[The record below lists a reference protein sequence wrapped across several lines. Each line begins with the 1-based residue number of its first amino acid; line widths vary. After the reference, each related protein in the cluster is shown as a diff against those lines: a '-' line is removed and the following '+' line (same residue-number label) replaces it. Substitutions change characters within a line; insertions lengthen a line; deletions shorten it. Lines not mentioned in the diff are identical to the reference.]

1 MTNTYTFDFRK
12 GCAEVEG
19 KNNLF
24 MSDVLRFSKK
34 LFTLS
39 VVAMTIAW
47 AVGLNLL
54 IPAGNVS
61 AATYAASD
69 VEAGDLI
76 KLADQSSV
84 YFVNEDMQRM
94 YFAFGWLYKTW
105 FSGYDAIK
113 TLPAGSDL
121 DEHFPPAS
129 RGAVS
134 PRPGSC
140 ETMKSPASPSVYMVS
155 YGGVRH
161 KIASEAAAVALCGA
175 EWAKHVHD
183 LPDFV
188 ISLFPIGGEV
198 DGMSPVPGQLI
209 RSESNGPVYV
219 VGEDSKA
226 YAVDGSLPAFLS
238 SEVRLVSQAQW
249 DALVGMGEGTR
260 TVASLTADVAQLVST
275 PNDNNNNNN
284 NSTSTSTG
292 DLKVSLAGN
301 TAEADVVPGGAQ
313 NVEYLSVV
321 LQAVG
326 GDVDVDSLTFHRGG
340 VGDNDDFNKVYLYH
354 NGVRLE
360 NGRTLNND
368 DEVTFN
374 VNLRINSGDSE
385 TLVVKADMDTLAA
398 NATNGDQNRFELV
411 SKDSIEASGADV
423 SGSFPIRGNLL
434 VVGSQDTGTVT
445 VDAGGTDA
453 NVKIGQ
459 NDVKVGEFDLTAST
473 TDINVTSITLQ
484 QKGSINMSALS
495 NIVLKRAGVTI
506 ATGEV
511 VGDDR
516 VQFTF
521 DASSKI
527 LDGDQ
532 ATYRVYADVGVT
544 DLNDTIQFVL
554 DESSDLNA
562 WSSDNSGFEVGV
574 TNNLTTGAAMELTVE
589 GGKIN
594 VDFDGNSAD
603 VRQDQNDAS
612 FGTFTILATAEDI
625 DVNTLDLVLHKNVNT
640 YVLEDM
646 KLRDKNGHGTF
657 SLTVPTAI
665 GLAAT
670 SSTVRLEDITL
681 QKGVKYEFEVLGD
694 VNNTATSG
702 ASYYFSFAAASVDAS
717 GVTSDNTVQTD
728 DFSSAALTGPT
739 MDVNTSSLVVR
750 SSALSDDTVVNGTKN
765 VLLYRGT
772 LEAGATSDVTIT
784 SMTFSTSSLAGEDW
798 SNRLDGLK
806 LFIVGLNDTV
816 DPTKTAPVSTDNT
829 VTTNEA
835 MFDSMDVTVQKGSA
849 NRMKLE
855 VYGDITDGSTTGD
868 VSLELTAVDASDV
881 DDVAVD
887 AEGSTGV
894 EVATTAIASDRVIT
908 IAGAGT
914 LTMVVDTDYT
924 TLKNDRFALAGT
936 AKFLAGRIKLVA
948 DNEDV
953 NVNDLSIRF
962 VTTTGFTNTT
972 TMESSIDT
980 ISLYSDP
987 SMADNKLLGTADWSA
1002 STTIQ
1007 DVGYTVTNGQTA
1019 YLYVGLKLNSI
1030 GTEADGT
1037 AVASTSFKFKVD
1049 ATGMDVTGASSNDD
1063 ITPTLTFTLTN
1074 DIAIVPV
1081 KITDVSSDFAGGS
1094 LVGGN
1099 QIVGSFKVTADAGR
1113 NTDSTGD
1120 SLSAHLLTLGLQLS
1134 TDVGTATD
1142 VITSNTSAMQLCR
1155 VDSGNCIDLGSIGG
1169 SLLSATNTTITLV
1182 DATTGTSTINMSLFG
1197 TSNVFDP
1204 DEYVDSGET
1213 AEFVVKATMANTVDH
1228 FAQVKVLNLNSS
1240 GLKYGVDTDGDGTDD
1255 YTFTDIRKDAP
1266 RGTDYPSVTSK
1277 ALN

>member
-1 MTNTYTFDFRK
+1 
-12 GCAEVEG
+12 
-19 KNNLF
+19 

-34 LFTLS
+34 LFTWS

-47 AVGLNLL
+47 SVGLSTLV
-54 IPAGNVS
+54 PAGNAS
-61 AATYAASD
+61 AATVAVGA

-76 KLADQSSV
+76 KLADQTSV
-84 YFVNEDMQRM
+84 YYVNEDMQRM

-105 FSGYDAIK
+105 FSNYDAIK
-113 TLPAGSDL
+113 TLAAGTDL
-121 DEHFPPAS
+121 DAHFPPAS

-140 ETMKSPASPSVYMVS
+140 ETMKSPASPAVYMVS

-198 DGMSPVPGQLI
+198 DGLSPVPGQLI

-226 YAVDGSLPAFLS
+226 YALDGSVPAAWAG
-238 SEVRLVSQAQW
+238 EVRLVSQAQW

-260 TVASLTADVAQLVST
+260 TVASLTADVAQLGSA
-275 PNDNNNNNN
+275 PHGNGNNN

-321 LQAVG
+321 LQAMN

-374 VNLRINSGDSE
+374 VNLTINSGESE
-385 TLVVKADMDTLAA
+385 TLVVKADMDTLSAS
-398 NATNGDQNRFELV
+398 ATQGDQNRFELV
-411 SKDSIEASGADV
+411 SKDSIEASGDV

-445 VDAGGTDA
+445 VDAGGSDA

-516 VQFTF
+516 VQFTL

-544 DLNDTIQFVL
+544 DLNDTIQFIL

-594 VDFDGNSAD
+594 VDFEGNSAD

-612 FGTFTILATAEDI
+612 FGTFTILATAEDV
-625 DVNTLDLVLHKNVNT
+625 DVNSLDFSLHKGANSYT
-640 YVLEDM
+640 LSDM
-646 KLRDKNGHGTF
+646 KLRDKNGRGTY
-657 SLTVPTAI
+657 SLTTPTTIAV
-665 GLAAT
+665 GDT

-681 QKGVKYEFEVLGD
+681 QKGVTYEFEVLGD
-694 VNNTATSG
+694 VDADAANTST
-702 ASYYFSFAAASVDAS
+702 YYFAFAASAVDAT
-717 GVTSDNTVQTD
+717 GVTSDNTIQTD

-739 MDVNTSSLVVR
+739 MSVDTSSLVVR

-784 SMTFSTSSLAGEDW
+784 SMTFGTSSASNAW
-798 SNRLDGLK
+798 SNRVDGLK
-806 LFIVGLNDTV
+806 LFVVGLNDTI
-816 DPTKTAPVSTDNT
+816 DPTKTAPTATDNT
-829 VTTNEA
+829 VTSNEA
-835 MFDSMDVTVQKGSA
+835 IFDSMDVTVGKGSA
-849 NRMKLE
+849 NRMKFE

-868 VSLELTAVDASDV
+868 VSLELTAVDATDV
-881 DDVAVD
+881 DDIDVA

-894 EVATTAIASDRVIT
+894 AISTTAIASDRVIT
-908 IAGAGT
+908 IAGTGT
-914 LTMVVDTDYT
+914 LSMVVDTDYT
-924 TLKNDRFALAGT
+924 SLKNDRYALAGT

-948 DNEDV
+948 DREDV
-953 NVNDLSIRF
+953 LVKDLGLRF
-962 VTTTGFTNTT
+962 TTTTASISTSYADLA
-972 TMESSIDT
+972 SSIDT

-987 SMADNKLLGTADWSA
+987 SMADNKLLGTADFSA

-1007 DVGYTVTNGQTA
+1007 DVGYTVASGQTA
-1019 YLYVGLKLNSI
+1019 YLYVGVKLNSV
-1030 GTEADGT
+1030 GTESDGT
-1037 AVASTSFKFKVD
+1037 AVVSSSFKFKVD
-1049 ATGMDVTGASSNDD
+1049 ATGMDVTGVSSNDD
-1063 ITPTLTFTLTN
+1063 ITPSLTFTLSN
-1074 DIAIVPV
+1074 DVNIVPV

-1099 QIVGSFKVTADAGR
+1099 QIVGSFKVTADSGR

-1134 TDVGTATD
+1134 TDVGASTA
-1142 VITSNTSAMQLCR
+1142 SNTSAIQLCR
-1155 VDSGNCIDLGSIGG
+1155 VDSGNCISLGTNGTI
-1169 SLLSATNTTITLV
+1169 LSATNTTVTLV
-1182 DATTGTSTINMSLFG
+1182 DAAIGTSTINMSLFAD
-1197 TSNVFDP
+1197 NN

-1228 FAQVKVLNLNSS
+1228 FVQVKVINLNAG
-1240 GLKYGVDTDGDGTDD
+1240 GLTYGVDTDADGTDN
-1255 YTFTDIRKDAP
+1255 YTFSDIRKDAP

>member
-1 MTNTYTFDFRK
+1 
-12 GCAEVEG
+12 
-19 KNNLF
+19 

-61 AATYAASD
+61 AAVNLTAPAD
-69 VEAGDLI
+69 VEAGDFI

-84 YFVNEDMQRM
+84 YLVTEDMQRM
-94 YFAFGWLYKTW
+94 YFANGWIYLTHERTTDNQDRIVPDYSK
-105 FSGYDAIK
+105 IK
-113 TLPAGSDL
+113 TLASGTDF

-129 RGAVS
+129 RGAVG

-140 ETMKSPASPSVYMVS
+140 ETMKSVASPAVYMLS
-155 YGGVRH
+155 FGGVRH
-161 KIASEAAAVALCGA
+161 KLASEAAAVALCGA

-183 LPDFV
+183 LPDFL
-188 ISLFPIGGEV
+188 ISLFPIGGEY
-198 DGMSPVPGQLI
+198 DGLSPVPGQWI

-219 VGEDSKA
+219 VGADLKA
-226 YAVDGSLPAFLS
+226 YALDGSLPAAWAG
-238 SEVRLVSQAQW
+238 EVRLVSQAQW
-249 DALVGMGEGTR
+249 DALAGMGEGTR
-260 TVASLTADVAQLVST
+260 TVASLTADIAQLGST
-275 PNDNNNNNN
+275 PNDNGNNN

-321 LQAVG
+321 LQAMS
-326 GDVDVDSLTFHRGG
+326 GDVDIDSLTFHRGG

-374 VNLRINSGDSE
+374 VNLTINSGDSE
-385 TLVVKADMDTLAA
+385 TLVVKADMDTLSAS
-398 NATNGDQNRFELV
+398 ATQGDQNRFELV
-411 SKDSIEASGADV
+411 SKDSIEASGDV

-495 NIVLKRAGVTI
+495 NILLKRAGVTI

-544 DLNDTIQFVL
+544 DLNDTIQFIL

-594 VDFDGNSAD
+594 VDFEGNSAD

-612 FGTFTILATAEDI
+612 FGTFTILATAEDV
-625 DVNTLDLVLHKNVNT
+625 DVNSLDFSLHKGTNSYT
-640 YVLEDM
+640 LSDM
-646 KLRDKNGHGTF
+646 KLRDKNGHGTY
-657 SLTVPTAI
+657 SLTTPTDIAV
-665 GLAAT
+665 GDT
-670 SSTVRLEDITL
+670 SSTVRLEDVTL
-681 QKGVKYEFEVLGD
+681 QKGVTYEFEVLGD
-694 VNNTATSG
+694 VDDSAANTST
-702 ASYYFSFAAASVDAS
+702 YYFAFAASAVDAT
-717 GVTSDNTVQTD
+717 GVTSDNTIQTD

-739 MDVNTSSLVVR
+739 MSVDTSSLVVR

-784 SMTFSTSSLAGEDW
+784 SMTFNTSSVISSEDW

-806 LFIVGLNDTV
+806 LFVVGLNETI
-816 DPTKTAPVSTDNT
+816 DPTQTAPVATDNT

-835 MFDSMDVTVQKGSA
+835 IFDSMDVVVQKGSA
-849 NRMKLE
+849 NRMKFE

-868 VSLELTAVDASDV
+868 IALELTAVDASDV
-881 DDVAVD
+881 DDVEVY
-887 AEGSTGV
+887 AESSTGV
-894 EVATTAIASDRVIT
+894 RISTTAIASDRAIT
-908 IAGAGT
+908 IAGTGT

-924 TLKNDRFALAGT
+924 SLKNDRYALAGT

-948 DNEDV
+948 DREDV
-953 NVNDLSIRF
+953 LVKDLGLRF
-962 VTTTGFTNTT
+962 TTTTASISTSYADLEN
-972 TMESSIDT
+972 SIDT

-987 SMADNKLLGTADWSA
+987 SMADNKLLGTADFSA

-1007 DVGYTVTNGQTA
+1007 DVGYTVASGATS
-1019 YLYVGLKLNSI
+1019 YLYVGVKLNSV

-1037 AVASTSFKFKVD
+1037 AVVSSSFKFKVD
-1049 ATGMDVTGASSNDD
+1049 ATGMDVTGVSSNDD
-1063 ITPTLTFTLTN
+1063 ITPGLTFTLSN
-1074 DIAIVPV
+1074 DVNIVPV

-1113 NTDSTGD
+1113 NTDTTGD
-1120 SLSAHLLTLGLQLS
+1120 SLSVHLLRLDLQLS
-1134 TDVGTATD
+1134 TDVGE
-1142 VITSNTSAMQLCR
+1142 VGVSNTSAMQLCR
-1155 VDSGNCIDLGSIGG
+1155 VDSGNCITLGST
-1169 SLLSATNTTITLV
+1169 SLVSSTNSTITLETNGV
-1182 DATTGTSTINMSLFG
+1182 GYVSTTQFADAN
-1197 TSNVFDP
+1197 
-1204 DEYVDSGET
+1204 DEYIDSGET

-1228 FAQVKVLNLNSS
+1228 FVQVKVINLNA
-1240 GLKYGVDTDGDGTDD
+1240 GGMTYGVDTDADGTDN
-1255 YTFTDIRKDAP
+1255 YTFSDIRKDAP

>member
-1 MTNTYTFDFRK
+1 
-12 GCAEVEG
+12 
-19 KNNLF
+19 

-54 IPAGNVS
+54 IPAGVS
-61 AATYAASD
+61 AATVAVAD

-76 KLADQSSV
+76 KLADQTSV
-84 YFVNEDMQRM
+84 YYVNEDMQRM

-105 FSGYDAIK
+105 FSNYDAIQ
-113 TLPAGSDL
+113 TLTAGTDL

-140 ETMKSPASPSVYMVS
+140 ETMKSPASPAVYMVS

-161 KIASEAAAVALCGA
+161 KIASEEAAVALCGA

-209 RSESNGPVYV
+209 RSESDGPVYV

-226 YAVDGSLPAFLS
+226 YALDGSVPAAWAG
-238 SEVRLVSQAQW
+238 EVRLVSQAQW
-249 DALVGMGEGTR
+249 DALVGMGEGTK
-260 TVASLTADVAQLVST
+260 TVASLTADVAQLGST
-275 PNDNNNNNN
+275 PNDNNNNDNNDN

-321 LQAVG
+321 LQAMS

-340 VGDNDDFNKVYLYH
+340 VGSNDDFNKIYLYH
-354 NGVRLE
+354 DGSRLE

-374 VNLRINSGDSE
+374 VNLHINSGDSE
-385 TLVVKADMDTLAA
+385 TLVVKADMDTLSA

-411 SKDSIEASGADV
+411 SKDAIEASGADV

-445 VDAGGTDA
+445 VDAGGTDTT
-453 NVKIGQ
+453 VKIGQ
-459 NDVKVGEFDLTAST
+459 DDVKVGEFDVTAST

-484 QKGSINMSALS
+484 QKGSINMSSLA
-495 NIVLKRAGVTI
+495 NIVLKRSGVLI

-516 VQFTF
+516 VKF
-521 DASSKI
+521 DFETSNKI

-532 ATYRVYADVGVT
+532 ATYRVYADVGIT
-544 DLNDTIQFVL
+544 DLSDTIQFIL
-554 DESSDLNA
+554 DESSDLSA

-594 VDFDGNSAD
+594 VDFEGNSAD

-612 FGTFTILATAEDI
+612 FGTFTIMSTAEDI
-625 DVNTLDLVLHKNVNT
+625 DINTLDLSIHKVANT
-640 YVLEDM
+640 LVLEDM

-657 SLTVPTAI
+657 SLTSPTAI
-665 GLAAT
+665 GVAAT

-681 QKGVKYEFEVLGD
+681 VKGVKYEFEVLGD
-694 VNNTATSG
+694 VPNTATSNY
-702 ASYYFSFAAASVDAS
+702 SYYFAWGAGSVDAS
-717 GVTSDNTVQTD
+717 GVSSDNTIAAD

-739 MDVNTSSLVVR
+739 IDVNTSSLVVR

-772 LEAGATSDVTIT
+772 LEAGSTSDVNIT
-784 SMTFSTSSLAGEDW
+784 SMTFGTSSLSNAW
-798 SNRLDGLK
+798 SNRLDGVK
-806 LFIVGLNDTV
+806 LFVVGLNDTV
-816 DPTKTAPVSTDNT
+816 DPVVTAPASTDNT
-829 VTTNEA
+829 VTSNEA
-835 MFDSMDVTVQKGSA
+835 IFDGMDVTVKKGSA

-868 VSLELTAVDASDV
+868 VALELTAVDANDE
-881 DDVAVD
+881 DDQDVA
-887 AEGSTGV
+887 AENSSGV
-894 EVATTAIASDRVIT
+894 LISVTALASDRAIT
-908 IAGAGT
+908 IAGTGT
-914 LTMVVDTDYT
+914 LTIVMDTDYT
-924 TLKNDRFALAGT
+924 TLKNDRYALAGT
-936 AKFLAGRIKLVA
+936 AKYLAGRMKLVA
-948 DNEDV
+948 DREDV
-953 NVNDLSIRF
+953 SINDLSIRF
-962 VTTTGFTNTT
+962 VTNSAASTFSDLDLN
-972 TMESSIDT
+972 IDT

-987 SMADNKLLGTADWSA
+987 SMADNKLLGTADFSA

-1007 DVGYTVTNGQTA
+1007 DLGYTVSNGQTA
-1019 YLYVGLKLNSI
+1019 YLYIGLKLNSV

-1037 AVASTSFKFKVD
+1037 AVVSSSFKIKAD
-1049 ATGMDVTGASSNDD
+1049 ATGVDVKGASSNDD
-1063 ITPTLTFTLTN
+1063 IVPTVTASTLTN
-1074 DIAIVPV
+1074 DVTIAPV

-1099 QIVGSFKVTADAGR
+1099 QTVGSFKVTADAGR
-1113 NTDSTGD
+1113 NTDSSGD
-1120 SLSAHLLTLGLQLS
+1120 VLSAHLLTLGLQLS
-1134 TDVGTATD
+1134 TDVGASAA
-1142 VITSNTSAMQLCR
+1142 SNTSALQLCR
-1155 VDSGNCIDLGSIGG
+1155 VDSGNCISLMTTSTGG
-1169 SLLSATNTTITLV
+1169 AGASRILSATNTTVTLI
-1182 DATTGTSTINMSLFG
+1182 DATSGTSTINMSLFAD
-1197 TSNVFDP
+1197 NN

-1213 AEFVVKATMANTVDH
+1213 AEFTVKATMANTVDH
-1228 FAQVKVLNLNSS
+1228 FVQVKVVSLNSS
-1240 GLKYGVDTDGDGTDD
+1240 GMSYGVDTTGDGTDD
-1255 YTFTDIRKDAP
+1255 YFFYDIRKDAP
-1266 RGTDYPSVTSK
+1266 RGTDYPSLTSK